1 MKTLAKASGGTLEIH
16 ALDELMDGTEP
27 KTPFAKEIVA
37 YAKRNGA
44 DPAVAADALLNER
57 GEAQMMEEERPYYV
71 PIAKEAA

>member
-1 MKTLAKASGGTLEIH
+1 MPDSGEKHSNQQNERVGFT
-16 ALDELMDGTEP
+16 T
-27 KTPFAKEIVA
+27 FRN
-37 YAKRNGA
+37 RNGA